1 MTQRILVLCTGNVC
15 RSPLAAAM
23 LAREF
28 PDRTLE
34 SAGLAALVGWPADPM
49 TIESVAPL
57 KLDLSAHRARQVTGA
72 MCRAADLILVMER
85 DQKIELSR
93 RYPMVQGKVFRL
105 GDAGAFDV
113 ADPYRGPRRAYET
126 ACIEIA
132 SGVNAWGRRI
142 RQLS

>member
-15 RSPLAAAM
+15 RSPIAAAM
-23 LAREF
+23 LAREL

-34 SAGLAALVGWPADPM
+34 SAGLAALVGQPADPKAL
-49 TIESVAPL
+49 EFVGSL

-72 MCRAADLILVMER
+72 MCRSADLILVMEQDHR
-85 DQKIELSR
+85 TELSR
-93 RYPMVQGKVFRL
+93 RYPLVRGKVFRL
-105 GDAGAFDV
+105 GEGGEFDV
-113 ADPYRGPRRAYET
+113 ADPYRGSRRAYET

-132 SGVNAWGRRI
+132 SGVRAWGRRI

>member
-15 RSPLAAAM
+15 RSPIAAAM

-34 SAGLAALVGWPADPM
+34 SAGLAALVGQPADPKAV
-49 TIESVAPL
+49 ESVESL

-72 MCRAADLILVMER
+72 MCRAADLILVMEQ
-85 DQKIELSR
+85 DHKTELSR
-93 RYPMVQGKVFRL
+93 RYPLVRGKVFRL
-105 GDAGAFDV
+105 GEAGEFDV
-113 ADPYRGPRRAYET
+113 ADPYRGPRHAYET

-132 SGVNAWGRRI
+132 SGVDAWGRRI